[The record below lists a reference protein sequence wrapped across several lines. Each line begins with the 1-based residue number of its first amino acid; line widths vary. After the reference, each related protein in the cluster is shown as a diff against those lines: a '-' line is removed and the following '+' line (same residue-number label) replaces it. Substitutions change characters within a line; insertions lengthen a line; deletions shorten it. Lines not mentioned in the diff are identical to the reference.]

1 MEWSIVTTNIKA
13 ELVAGKLAEYEQ
25 LSKIYDDIVKQ
36 ARPRITV
43 EGQGKILLALADE
56 DHLSQKQLASH
67 LGMSPQS
74 TSEFVYKLVNRQLVT
89 LSKSTKDRRVN
100 LVNLTAAGRKEIAS
114 AAQEVPPFVNTLSDD
129 ELDQLAPLL
138 TKITTAMYADIDA
151 ANPTLGVKFHK
162 LFASRYLKQF
172 KK

>member
-1 MEWSIVTTNIKA
+1 MANEIKA
-13 ELVAGKLAEYEQ
+13 ELAAGKLAEYEQ

-36 ARPRITV
+36 ARPRLTV
-43 EGQGKILLALADE
+43 EGQGKILLALTDE
-56 DHLSQKQLASH
+56 DHLSQRQLATR
-67 LGMSPQS
+67 LAMSPQS
-74 TSEFVYKLVNRQLVT
+74 TSEFVYKLVKRELVT
-89 LSKSTKDRRVN
+89 LTKSPKDRRVN
-100 LVNLTAAGRKEIAS
+100 LVNLTPAGRQEIES
-114 AAQEVPPFVNTLSDD
+114 AAQEVPPFVRTLSDT
-129 ELDQLAPLL
+129 ELEQLSALM

>member
-1 MEWSIVTTNIKA
+1 MIVANEIKA
-13 ELVAGKLAEYEQ
+13 ELAAGKLAEYEQ
-25 LSKIYDDIVKQ
+25 LSKIYDDIIKQ
-36 ARPRITV
+36 ARPHLTV

-56 DHLSQKQLASH
+56 DHLSQRQLATK

-74 TSEFVYKLVNRQLVT
+74 TSEFVAKLAKRHLIT
-89 LSKSTKDRRVN
+89 LSKSAKDRRVN
-100 LVNLTAAGRKEIAS
+100 IVNLTEAGRQEVES
-114 AAQEVPPFVNTLSDD
+114 AAQEVPPFVRVLSDK
-129 ELDQLAPLL
+129 ELDQLTTLM
-138 TKITTAMYADIDA
+138 TKITEAMYADIDE

>member
-1 MEWSIVTTNIKA
+1 MTNSVKA

-36 ARPRITV
+36 ARPHLIV

-56 DHLSQKQLASH
+56 DHLSQRELATR

-74 TSEFVYKLVNRQLVT
+74 TSEFVAKLVKRELVT
-89 LSKSTKDRRVN
+89 LTKLPSDRRVN
-100 LVNLTAAGRKEIAS
+100 LVNLTAAGRQEIESAS
-114 AAQEVPPFVNTLSDD
+114 QEVPPFVNALSEA
-129 ELDQLAPLL
+129 ELDQLVPLL

-151 ANPTLGVKFHK
+151 SNPTLGVKFHK
-162 LFASRYLKQF
+162 LLASRYLNQF

>member
-1 MEWSIVTTNIKA
+1 MANEIKS
-13 ELVAGKLAEYEQ
+13 ELAAGKLAEYEQ

-36 ARPRITV
+36 AKPRLTV
-43 EGQGKILLALADE
+43 EGQGKILLALSDE
-56 DHLSQKQLASH
+56 DHQSQRELATR

-74 TSEFVYKLVNRQLVT
+74 TSEFVYKLVKRNLVT
-89 LSKSTKDRRVN
+89 LTKSPKDRRVN
-100 LVNLTAAGRKEIAS
+100 LVNLTTEGRQEIES
-114 AAQEVPPFVNTLSDD
+114 AAQEVPPFLKALSDT
-129 ELDQLAPLL
+129 EMDQLSSLL
-138 TKITTAMYADIDA
+138 NKITTAMYEDIDA